1 MEMVTC
7 GQARR
12 HETRLRQRVQL
23 TPTSFSLSSA
33 SADETIQLV
42 VYPPPT
48 HVGSK
53 KKTSITHT
61 TGFRAVLPIY
71 LHPEMDLDAF
81 PYLLAGSGDCIRVY
95 DISSL
100 DEAEFI
106 GEIEGHWHDV
116 THLRTWIQESGDGG
130 RRDVWVVSG
139 SLDGT
144 LRKWKLSGTDGI
156 SPLW

>member
-1 MEMVTC
+1 
-7 GQARR
+7 
-12 HETRLRQRVQL
+12 
-23 TPTSFSLSSA
+23 
-33 SADETIQLV
+33 
-42 VYPPPT
+42 
-48 HVGSK
+48 
-53 KKTSITHT
+53 
-61 TGFRAVLPIY
+61 
-71 LHPEMDLDAF
+71 MDLDAF